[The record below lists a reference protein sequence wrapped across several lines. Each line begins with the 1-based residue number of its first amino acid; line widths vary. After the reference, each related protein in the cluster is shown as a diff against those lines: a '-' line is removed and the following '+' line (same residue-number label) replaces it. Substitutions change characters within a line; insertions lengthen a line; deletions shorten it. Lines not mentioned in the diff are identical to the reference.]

1 MCFYEQ
7 DQHTQKDHRKI
18 DSLEKQQNKTVVV
31 MTTFSA
37 KKGKAKKKS
46 KMIMAITGVCVC
58 VDDFN
63 FKFFVLFIDLCW
75 YISYILKLKTTG
87 CFNSYAHRQYSFE
100 PNLTKPHMFLAAK
113 GQSL

>member
-1 MCFYEQ
+1 MKIKRERERKVMCFYEQ

-37 KKGKAKKKS
+37 KKKERQKKS
-46 KMIMAITGVCVC
+46 KMMMAITGVC

-63 FKFFVLFIDLCW
+63 FKFFVYRSMLVYFL
-75 YISYILKLKTTG
+75 YIEIENYRKTTKHTEW
-87 CFNSYAHRQYSFE
+87 N
-100 PNLTKPHMFLAAK
+100 
-113 GQSL
+113 